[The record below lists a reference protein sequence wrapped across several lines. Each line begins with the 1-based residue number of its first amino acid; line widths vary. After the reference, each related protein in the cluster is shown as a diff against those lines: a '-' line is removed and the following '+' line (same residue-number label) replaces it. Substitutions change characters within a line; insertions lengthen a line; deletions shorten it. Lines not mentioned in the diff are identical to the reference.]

1 MDDEGR
7 LKGIFTDGD
16 LRRLIE
22 DRGEM
27 GVLSLPIVEV
37 MTRNPKTIDIDEL
50 AVKGVLLM
58 EKYEVSVLV
67 VMKRISCRDGSPT

>member
-1 MDDEGR
+1 
-7 LKGIFTDGD
+7 
-16 LRRLIE
+16 
-22 DRGEM
+22 M

-67 VMKRISCRDGSPT
+67 VMKEGFPVGMVHLHDMLKAGVA